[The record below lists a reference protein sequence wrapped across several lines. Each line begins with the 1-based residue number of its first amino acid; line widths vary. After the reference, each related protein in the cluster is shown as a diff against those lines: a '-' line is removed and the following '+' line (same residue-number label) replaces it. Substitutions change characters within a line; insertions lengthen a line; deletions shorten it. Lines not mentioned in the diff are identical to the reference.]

1 MTLATGI
8 ALVACVTSIISMVY
22 TMANNN
28 SKKNRTDVLEMAKLS
43 AKIDV
48 LTTITAE
55 IKAKVERIDERERDN
70 EKDIAVIK
78 QAIDEDRV

>member
-1 MTLATGI
+1 MTGTLA
-8 ALVACVTSIISMVY
+8 VAILACATSIISLVY